1 MSNGRL
7 KSTPPSRGESRWPAA
22 LIALALG
29 AFAIGTTEVVIAGLL
44 PEISVE
50 FGISIP
56 TAGSLVSGYALGMVV
71 GAPLL
76 AALGTRVPRKSML
89 VGLMVVF
96 VVSSVISALAPD
108 YTVLMVGRVLSA
120 LVGGAYVGIGAVAAA
135 DVVTEDRKARAVA
148 IMFMGLSIANVVGVP
163 GGTALGQTLGWRS
176 TFWAVGILGVIVLL
190 GVLKLVPFSPVAEG
204 ANLRSELAVFKRGR
218 LWLAYGATALGWAP
232 ALAVVTYI
240 APMLTDVSGFS
251 DSAVPMVLVLFGV
264 GMVIGTPIAGRLA
277 DRALMPTLY
286 GVLITVSASSVL
298 LLFAVHNKFTAVAVF
313 IVFGAAV
320 AAVIPPVQAKVMATA
335 EGAPNLA
342 SASNISAFNIGNAV
356 GPFLGGMTISAG
368 FGYTSPIGVAALL
381 GGGALIFALLCG
393 VADARHRSRVT
404 AVAATSQPAADQQI
418 EVRH

>member
-1 MSNGRL
+1 M
-7 KSTPPSRGESRWPAA
+7 PAA
-22 LIALALG
+22 LLALALG

-44 PEISVE
+44 PEISVD

-89 VGLMVVF
+89 VWLMVGF
-96 VVSSVISALAPD
+96 VASSLISALAPN
-108 YTVLMVGRVLSA
+108 YTVLLVGRVLSA

-135 DVVTEDRKARAVA
+135 DVVSEDRKARAVA
-148 IMFMGLSIANVVGVP
+148 IMFMGLSIANVIGVP
-163 GGTALGQTLGWRS
+163 GGTALGQALGWRS
-176 TFWAVGILGVIVLL
+176 TFWAVGAIGVAVLL

-232 ALAVVTYI
+232 ALAIVTYI

-251 DSAVPMVLVLFGV
+251 DSAVPIVLVLFGV

-277 DRALMPTLY
+277 DRALMPAVY
-286 GVLITVSASSVL
+286 SVLITVTASSVL
-298 LLFAVHNKFTAVAVF
+298 LLLAVHNKVAAVAMF

-368 FGYTSPIGVAALL
+368 FGYASPIWVAALL
-381 GGGALIFALLCG
+381 GAGALIFALLCG
-393 VADARHRSRVT
+393 LADARHRSRVT
-404 AVAATSQPAADQQI
+404 AHAVAAGSQSHAKQQVKI
-418 EVRH
+418 GS

>member
-1 MSNGRL
+1 M
-7 KSTPPSRGESRWPAA
+7 PVA
-22 LIALALG
+22 LLALALG

-44 PEISVE
+44 PEISVD

-89 VGLMVVF
+89 VWLMVGF
-96 VVSSVISALAPD
+96 VASSLISALAPD
-108 YTVLMVGRVLSA
+108 YGVLLVGRVLSA

-135 DVVTEDRKARAVA
+135 DVVSEDRKARAVA

-163 GGTALGQTLGWRS
+163 GGTALGQALGWRS
-176 TFWAVGILGVIVLL
+176 TFWAVGAIGVVVLL

-204 ANLRSELAVFKRGR
+204 THLRSELAVFKRGR

-251 DSAVPMVLVLFGV
+251 DSSVPIVLVLFGV

-277 DRALMPTLY
+277 DRALMAAVY
-286 GVLITVSASSVL
+286 GVLITVTASSL
-298 LLFAVHNKFTAVAVF
+298 LLLLAVHSKVAAVAMF

-342 SASNISAFNIGNAV
+342 SAANISAFNIGNAV

-368 FGYTSPIGVAALL
+368 LGYTSPIWIAALL
-381 GGGALIFALLCG
+381 GAGALIFALLCG
-393 VADARHRSRVT
+393 LADGRHRSRV
-404 AVAATSQPAADQQI
+404 AADAAAAASQPPAKQQA
-418 EVRH
+418 EVRS